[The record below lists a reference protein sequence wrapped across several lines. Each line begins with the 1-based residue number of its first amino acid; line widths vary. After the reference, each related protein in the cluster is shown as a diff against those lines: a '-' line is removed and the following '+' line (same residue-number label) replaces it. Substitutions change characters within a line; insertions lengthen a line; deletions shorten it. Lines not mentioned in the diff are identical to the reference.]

1 MRYPKGAIVLS
12 DALDVPALRKV
23 YQAGH
28 ATAWQRQHER
38 VWAIGVGCELFSQQ
52 PAGVAAIAKESW
64 LDEYWLHAITG
75 AMEITRNSRS
85 RSRANRGFRTL
96 PR

>member
-28 ATAWQRQHER
+28 ATAWQLYRGTQSRLRREQ
-38 VWAIGVGCELFSQQ
+38 VEEFCSQTWH
-52 PAGVAAIAKESW
+52 PE
-64 LDEYWLHAITG
+64 
-75 AMEITRNSRS
+75 
-85 RSRANRGFRTL
+85 
-96 PR
+96 